1 MSPTLD
7 PRQTLVNCDQMNKLR
22 RISHGTYNSGTRA
35 PCRVA
40 GRRARAQ
47 NLGVDEPGA
56 PAAALGRSPG
66 LAVAA
71 VARRL
76 GVAPATLRTWARR
89 YGLGPSE
96 HVAGSHRRYSA
107 QDVARLELMRRMVNA
122 GVGPGDAAR
131 AARAAAVDTVSTTP
145 AATPPPLDDATR
157 VGGGKV
163 ISLPGALPAAR
174 GLARAAMTLDG
185 PACVDV
191 LDDGLR
197 RRGVIW
203 TWDNLAAPVLVG
215 VGRRWQATGTGIEV
229 EHVVTESVVAAM
241 SSVTMRERAAHNVRP
256 VLLACADEEQHSLPL
271 FTLAAAL
278 AERKVAARVL
288 GARVPHEALMAAIR
302 RTGPAV
308 VLVWSRTEATGDI
321 GRMQDLRWL
330 RPPPRL
336 LVAGSGW
343 DGPVP
348 RGAETV
354 RDLSDA
360 VTRICAVVR

>member
-1 MSPTLD
+1 MADSP
-7 PRQTLVNCDQMNKLR
+7 
-22 RISHGTYNSGTRA
+22 GE
-35 PCRVA
+35 
-40 GRRARAQ
+40 AQ
-47 NLGVDEPGA
+47 NLHVDEPGA
-56 PAAALGRSPG
+56 PAAPGRTPG

-71 VARRL
+71 VARKL

-89 YGLGPSE
+89 YGLGPTG
-96 HVAGSHRRYSA
+96 HVAGAHRRYSA

-131 AARAAAVDTVSTTP
+131 AARAATVDTTSAPVPAPDGTTR
-145 AATPPPLDDATR
+145 A
-157 VGGGKV
+157 GGGKV

-185 PACVDV
+185 PACVDL

-197 RRGVIW
+197 RHGVVW

-241 SSVTMRERAAHNVRP
+241 SSVTLRERSAHNVRP
-256 VLLACADEEQHSLPL
+256 VLMACADEEQHSLPL

-278 AERKVAARVL
+278 AERRVASRVL
-288 GARVPHEALMAAIR
+288 GARVPHEALMAAVR

-308 VLVWSRTEATGDI
+308 VLVWSRTDATGDLATL
-321 GRMQDLRWL
+321 QDLRWL
-330 RPPPRL
+330 RPSPRL
-336 LVAGSGW
+336 IVAGSGW
-343 DGPVP
+343 VGPMP
-348 RGAETV
+348 RGAEPV

-360 VTRICAVVR
+360 LTRICAVVR

>member
-1 MSPTLD
+1 
-7 PRQTLVNCDQMNKLR
+7 
-22 RISHGTYNSGTRA
+22 
-35 PCRVA
+35 
-40 GRRARAQ
+40 
-47 NLGVDEPGA
+47 
-56 PAAALGRSPG
+56 
-66 LAVAA
+66 
-71 VARRL
+71 
-76 GVAPATLRTWARR
+76 
-89 YGLGPSE
+89 
-96 HVAGSHRRYSA
+96 
-107 QDVARLELMRRMVNA
+107 
-122 GVGPGDAAR
+122 
-131 AARAAAVDTVSTTP
+131 
-145 AATPPPLDDATR
+145 
-157 VGGGKV
+157 
-163 ISLPGALPAAR
+163 
-174 GLARAAMTLDG
+174 
-185 PACVDV
+185 
-191 LDDGLR
+191 
-197 RRGVIW
+197 
-203 TWDNLAAPVLVG
+203 
-215 VGRRWQATGTGIEV
+215 
-229 EHVVTESVVAAM
+229 M